1 MGGMPVSRLRIVV
14 FPETPR
20 TWTARSLERDLSA
33 GGRTPEAAIDTLVRI
48 AEAHIA
54 FDARHGREPLSAFG
68 SAPQLFW
75 NAFAK
80 SDKKGEGLELQVR
93 GCPTDN
99 TLHCVVGVIGQNPL
113 IDRRPRP
120 MRIA

>member
-1 MGGMPVSRLRIVV
+1 MAVSRLRIVV
-14 FPETPR
+14 FPDTPK

-54 FDARHGREPLSAFG
+54 FDTRHGREPLSAFT

-80 SDKKGEGLELQVR
+80 SEKRPESLELHVH
-93 GCPTDN
+93 GCPSEN
-99 TLHCVVGVIGQNPL
+99 ALHCVVGVAPQNPL
-113 IDRRPRP
+113 MTRSPRSL
-120 MRIA
+120 RIA

>member
-1 MGGMPVSRLRIVV
+1 MPVSRLRIVV
-14 FPETPR
+14 FPDTPR

-54 FDARHGREPLSAFG
+54 FDTRHGREPLSAFA

-80 SDKKGEGLELQVR
+80 AEKKSENLELHPH
-93 GCPTDN
+93 GCASEHA
-99 TLHCVVGVIGQNPL
+99 LHCVIGVTPQNPL
-113 IDRRPRP
+113 TARRPKP
-120 MRIA
+120 LRIA